1 MLTAMILICSLT
13 NTPSLSDCSQHNAR
27 DVLWVPETFNN
38 PVTCF
43 MHGQAYIAGTS
54 LGRNL
59 RSDERIVSAAPGGRA
74 DGRNNACFPSRAC
87 PLKSEQHALLSAA
100 AHETSNR
107 PCRFAGSL

>member
-59 RSDERIVSAAPGGRA
+59 RSDERIRILCRPRRAAELTDETTLASRRA
-74 DGRNNACFPSRAC
+74 PVR
-87 PLKSEQHALLSAA
+87 
-100 AHETSNR
+100 
-107 PCRFAGSL
+107 